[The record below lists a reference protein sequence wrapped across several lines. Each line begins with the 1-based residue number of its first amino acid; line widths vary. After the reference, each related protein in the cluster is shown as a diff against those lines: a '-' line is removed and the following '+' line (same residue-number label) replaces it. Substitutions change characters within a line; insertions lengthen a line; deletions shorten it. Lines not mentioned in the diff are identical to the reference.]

1 MRGSKPSSQQEK
13 LRSTDWTRWEY
24 LRHLTKLETRNQ
36 EKPVENVI
44 TAANQDTI
52 LKNADYPEF
61 TVMIAT
67 LNMLPEGNVDP
78 SNLEIT
84 IRVGE
89 AIKEVDREETEITSE
104 TTPTC

>member
-1 MRGSKPSSQQEK
+1 MVK
-13 LRSTDWTRWEY
+13 
-24 LRHLTKLETRNQ
+24 TRNQ

-61 TVMIAT
+61 TVMIVT

-78 SNLEIT
+78 SNLETT

-104 TTPTC
+104 TTY